1 MSRMTGDWSELKA
14 KLKDISRGKVKDD
27 MEEQLQDS
35 AEDLKEAM
43 QQYIRGQEGTWQP
56 LAQATVKKKNGDDTI
71 LIETGEM
78 VDSIE
83 VTPQGDDQYVISATG
98 QRNQEILKYHEYGTS
113 RMPSRPVVRP
123 VFEREKGNVKAD
135 CKDAFIASLKK

>member
-1 MSRMTGDWSELKA
+1 MSKMTGDWTKLQA
-14 KLKDISRGKVKDD
+14 KLNDISKGKVKDD

-35 AEDLKEAM
+35 ANDLKEAM
-43 QQYIRGQEGTWQP
+43 QQYIRGQEGNWQP
-56 LAQATVKKKNGDDTI
+56 LVQATIDKKHDDTI

-83 VTPQGDDQYVISATG
+83 VTPQGEDQYVISATG

-113 RMPSRPVVRP
+113 RMVARPVVRP
-123 VFEREKGNVKAD
+123 VFEKEKGNVKAE
-135 CKDAFIASLKK
+135 CKDAFITSLKK

>member
-1 MSRMTGDWSELKA
+1 MSKMTGDWTKLQA
-14 KLKDISRGKVKDD
+14 KLNDISKGKVKDD

-35 AEDLKEAM
+35 ANDLKEAM
-43 QQYIRGQEGTWQP
+43 QQYIRGQEGNWQP
-56 LAQATVKKKNGDDTI
+56 LAQATIDKKHDDTI

-83 VTPQGDDQYVISATG
+83 VAPQGEDQYVISATG

-113 RMPSRPVVRP
+113 RMVARPVVRP
-123 VFEREKGNVKAD
+123 VFEKEKGNVKAE
-135 CKDAFIASLKK
+135 CKDAFITSLKK

>member
-1 MSRMTGDWSELKA
+1 MSKMTGDWTKLQA
-14 KLKDISRGKVKDD
+14 KLNDISKGKVKDD

-35 AEDLKEAM
+35 ANDLKEAM
-43 QQYIRGQEGTWQP
+43 QQYIRGQEGNWQP
-56 LAQATVKKKNGDDTI
+56 LAQATIDKKHDDTI

-83 VTPQGDDQYVISATG
+83 VTPQGEDQYVISATG

-113 RMPSRPVVRP
+113 RMVARPVVRP
-123 VFEREKGNVKAD
+123 VFEKEKGIVKAE
-135 CKDAFIASLKK
+135 CKDAFITSLKK

>member
-1 MSRMTGDWSELKA
+1 MSKMTGDWTKLKA
-14 KLKDISRGKVKDD
+14 KLNDISKGKVKDD

-35 AEDLKEAM
+35 ANDLKEAM
-43 QQYIRGQEGTWQP
+43 QQYIRGQEGNWQP
-56 LAQATVKKKNGDDTI
+56 LAQATVDKKHDDTI

-83 VTPQGDDQYVISATG
+83 VTPQGEDQYVISATG

-113 RMPSRPVVRP
+113 RMVARPVVRP
-123 VFEREKGNVKAD
+123 VFEREKGNVKAE
-135 CKDAFIASLKK
+135 CKDAFIASLK

>member
-1 MSRMTGDWSELKA
+1 MSKMTGDWTKLKA
-14 KLKDISRGKVKDD
+14 KLNDISKGKVKDD

-35 AEDLKEAM
+35 ANDLKEAM
-43 QQYIRGQEGTWQP
+43 QQYIRGQEGNWQP
-56 LAQATVKKKNGDDTI
+56 LAQATIDKKHDDTI

-83 VTPQGDDQYVISATG
+83 VTPQGEDQYVISATG

-113 RMPSRPVVRP
+113 RMVARPVVRP
-123 VFEREKGNVKAD
+123 VFEREKGNVKAE

>member
-1 MSRMTGDWSELKA
+1 MSKMTGDWTKLQA
-14 KLKDISRGKVKDD
+14 KLNDISKGKVKDD

-35 AEDLKEAM
+35 ANDLKEAM
-43 QQYIRGQEGTWQP
+43 QQYIRGQEGNWQP
-56 LAQATVKKKNGDDTI
+56 LAQATIDKKHDDTI

-83 VTPQGDDQYVISATG
+83 VTPQGEDQYIISATG

-113 RMPSRPVVRP
+113 RMVARPVVRP
-123 VFEREKGNVKAD
+123 VFEKEKGNVNAE
-135 CKDAFIASLKK
+135 CKDAFITSLKK

>member
-1 MSRMTGDWSELKA
+1 MSKMTGDWTKLQA
-14 KLKDISRGKVKDD
+14 KLNDISKGKVKDD

-35 AEDLKEAM
+35 ANDLKEAM
-43 QQYIRGQEGTWQP
+43 QQYIRGQEGNWQP
-56 LAQATVKKKNGDDTI
+56 LVQATIDKKHDDTI

-113 RMPSRPVVRP
+113 RMVARPVVRP
-123 VFEREKGNVKAD
+123 VFEKEKGNVKAE
-135 CKDAFIASLKK
+135 CKDAFITSLKK

>member
-1 MSRMTGDWSELKA
+1 MSKMTGDWTKLKA
-14 KLKDISRGKVKDD
+14 KLNDISKGKVKDD

-35 AEDLKEAM
+35 ANDLKEAM
-43 QQYIRGQEGTWQP
+43 QQYIRGQEGNWQP
-56 LAQATVKKKNGDDTI
+56 LAQATIDKKHDDTI

-83 VTPQGDDQYVISATG
+83 VTPQGEDQYVISATG

-113 RMPSRPVVRP
+113 RMVARPVVRP
-123 VFEREKGNVKAD
+123 VFEKEKGNVKAE

>member
-1 MSRMTGDWSELKA
+1 MSKMTGDWTKLQA
-14 KLKDISRGKVKDD
+14 KLNDISKGKVKDD

-35 AEDLKEAM
+35 ANDLKEAM

-56 LAQATVKKKNGDDTI
+56 LAQATIDKKHDDTI

-78 VDSIE
+78 VDSIK
-83 VTPQGDDQYVISATG
+83 VTPQGEDQYVISATG

-113 RMPSRPVVRP
+113 RMVARPVVRP
-123 VFEREKGNVKAD
+123 VFEREKGNVKAE
-135 CKDAFIASLKK
+135 CKDAFITSLKK